1 MTNQPVPSP
10 AQLAKKKPTPGPRP
24 AAQAPAAPSA
34 PSDPSRWG
42 RVEADG
48 TAWVRTGDGERRI
61 GQYKA
66 GTPEEGLAHFGARYD
81 DLATEVTLLENRLRL
96 HPEDA
101 EAIRAQAQEVRSQ
114 LDTAAV
120 IGDLDAL
127 DTRLVG
133 IVADSDTAQAQVSQ
147 ERQRRRSEAIAA
159 KEKLA
164 AEAED
169 IAARSTD
176 WKAAG
181 DRIREILAE
190 WKTIHGID
198 RKTDDQLWKR
208 YSRARDS
215 FNRRR
220 GSHFA
225 ELDRARAQ
233 AKRAKEELVER
244 ARALQDSTDWA
255 ETARAFR
262 DLMKEW
268 KAAGRAPR
276 EADDALWEQFR
287 GAQDHFFDAR
297 TAANNARDKEYA
309 DNAAAKDAL
318 LAEYGPQINPE
329 ENLEAARDKLA
340 ELQEK
345 WEQIGYVP
353 RGRVREYEDKIAA
366 MERSVK
372 EAAESKWRRTDPA
385 AQARAAQFQ
394 AKVDEFHAQAEQAA
408 AKGDQK
414 RAEQLRAQAAQWSE
428 WANAA
433 AQAVEDR

>member
-1 MTNQPVPSP
+1 MTNQPAPSP
-10 AQLAKKKPTPGPRP
+10 AQLAKKKPAPGLRP
-24 AAQAPAAPSA
+24 AAQAPAAQPA
-34 PSDPSRWG
+34 PNNPAQWG

-48 TAWVRTGDGERRI
+48 TAWVRTGDGERCI

-66 GTPEEGLAHFGARYD
+66 GSPEEGLAHFGARYD
-81 DLATEVTLLENRLRL
+81 DLSTEVSLLESRLRL

-101 EAIRAQAQEVRSQ
+101 SAIRSQAQEIRSQ
-114 LDTAAV
+114 LDTAKV
-120 IGDLDAL
+120 IGNLDAL
-127 DTRLVG
+127 DTRLAG
-133 IVADSDTAQAQVSQ
+133 IITNSDTAQAQVAQ
-147 ERQRRRSEAIAA
+147 EKQRRRAEGIAA

-164 AEAED
+164 AEAEE
-169 IAARSTD
+169 IAANSTE

-181 DRIREILAE
+181 DRIHAILEE
-190 WKTIHGID
+190 WKTIQGVD
-198 RKTDDQLWKR
+198 RKTDDKLWKR

-225 ELDRARAQ
+225 DLDRARAQ
-233 AKRAKEELVER
+233 AKRSKEELVER

-268 KAAGRAPR
+268 KTIGRAPR
-276 EADDALWEQFR
+276 ETDDALWEQFR
-287 GAQDHFFDAR
+287 SAQDHFFDAR
-297 TAANNARDKEYA
+297 TAANNARDREYA

-318 LAEYGPQINPE
+318 LEEYRSQINPE

-353 RGRVREYEDKIAA
+353 RGQVREYEDKIAA
-366 MERSVK
+366 VERSVK
-372 EAAESKWRRTDPA
+372 EAADNKWRRTDPA

-394 AKVDEFHAQAEQAA
+394 AKVDDFTAQAEQAA
-408 AKGDQK
+408 AKGDEK
-414 RAEQLRAQAAQWSE
+414 RAEQLRAQAAQWAE

-433 AQAVEDR
+433 AQAVENR